1 MNVTHSA
8 NCFFSDVIIPKMKYA
23 VETLV
28 NLGMNNHQTTSI
40 QQINKDI
47 KNMSAVAEYF
57 PGGIMGQSKRGD
69 VVYMQ
74 AMAKVGVTTFIEY

>member
-1 MNVTHSA
+1 MR
-8 NCFFSDVIIPKMKYA
+8 YA

-28 NLGMNNHQTTSI
+28 NLGMNNKQTTSVD
-40 QQINKDI
+40 QINRDI

-57 PGGIMGQSKRGD
+57 PGGIMGKSKRGD

-74 AMAKVGVTTFIEY
+74 AMAKVCLLE